1 MKKISRRELLA
12 SVASS
17 IAAGITTSGPRGAE
31 WDVSQNGKPSSK
43 STEPVAPSAT
53 RKLSAG
59 DDALLDEIE
68 RAAAL
73 FFWEQADPATGLV
86 KDRSLADGNDTRD
99 VASIASTGF
108 GLTALCVAAHRG
120 YLDSSKA
127 RERVRTTLRFLAG
140 KMHENH
146 GFYFHFV
153 NMRSGDRVWNCELST
168 IDTSLL
174 FCGVLTA
181 RAFFDDDE
189 IHVLATKIFD
199 RADWNWFLDAG
210 KMISMGWKPEDGF
223 LRSAWDSYNELM
235 MIYLLGLGS
244 KSHPL
249 PPESWDAWKRPEFDY
264 FGFKYI
270 GSNAPIFVHQYSHAW
285 FDFRLKRDRYADYFA
300 NSILAT
306 RAHKQFCLSLAHRF
320 PDYTEDLWGISASDS
335 EGGYVAWGGPPAMGP
350 IDGSVVPCAA
360 AGSLPFMPD
369 DSLRVLQNLRH
380 DFEKRAWKRYG
391 FVDAFN
397 PLKKWTDPDVIG
409 IDQGI
414 TMLMAENLRSGFV
427 WETFMKNEVARRGM
441 ERAGFKPADPSPRA
455 K

>member
-1 MKKISRRELLA
+1 MKKLSRRELLA
-12 SVASS
+12 SVAGAT
-17 IAAGITTSGPRGAE
+17 AAGIASIGLPGTKSGA
-31 WDVSQNGKPSSK
+31 SQNGKPPSK
-43 STEPVAPSAT
+43 FAEPVAPPAAK
-53 RKLSAG
+53 RLSAE

-68 RAAAL
+68 RAATL

-86 KDRSLADGNDTRD
+86 KDRSLAEGHDSRD

-108 GLTALCVAAHRG
+108 GLTALCIAAHRG
-120 YLDSSKA
+120 YLDAAKA
-127 RERVRTTLRFLAG
+127 RERVRATLRFLAG
-140 KMHENH
+140 KMTEHH

-153 NMRSGDRVWNCELST
+153 NMRTGERVWNCELST

-189 IHVLATKIFD
+189 IRSLATKIYE
-199 RADWNWFLDAG
+199 RADWPWFLDSG
-210 KMISMGWKPEDGF
+210 KMLSMGWKPEDGF
-223 LRSAWDSYNELM
+223 LDSTWDSYSELM

-244 KSHPL
+244 PTHPL
-249 PPESWDAWKRPEFDY
+249 PPESWDAWKRPEFNY

-306 RAHKQFCLSLAHRF
+306 RAHKQFCLSLAPRF
-320 PDYTEDLWGISASDS
+320 SDYSDQLWGISASDS

-350 IDGSVVPCAA
+350 IDGSVVPCAT
-360 AGSLPFMPD
+360 AGSLPFLPD
-369 DSLRVLQNLRH
+369 DTLRVLQNLRH
-380 DFEKRAWKRYG
+380 KFEKRAWKRYG
-391 FVDAFN
+391 FVDSFN
-397 PLKKWTDPDVIG
+397 PLSHWTDPDVIG

-414 TMLMAENLRSGFV
+414 SMLMAENLRSGFV
-427 WETFMKNEVARRGM
+427 WETFMKSDAARQGM
-441 ERAGFKPADPSPRA
+441 ERAGFKAAAPTGDA